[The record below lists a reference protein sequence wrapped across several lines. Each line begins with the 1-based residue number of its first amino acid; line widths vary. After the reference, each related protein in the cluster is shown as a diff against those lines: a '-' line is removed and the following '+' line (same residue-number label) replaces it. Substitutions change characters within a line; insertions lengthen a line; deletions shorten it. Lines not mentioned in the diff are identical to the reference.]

1 MSVRDIVQLTCKEVV
16 ELVTEYQLDGLD
28 TAARVTFE
36 QHLFG
41 CTWCMTYLKQVERA
55 VELTAQLQHPQEP
68 SPVDSR
74 QDAHEVSQKLAAL
87 FRSRRP
93 AK

>member
-1 MSVRDIVQLTCKEVV
+1 MSGRDIVQLTCKEVV
-16 ELVTEYQLDGLD
+16 ELVTDYQLGAMQ
-28 TAARVTFE
+28 TADRVTLE

-55 VELTAQLQHPQEP
+55 VELTAQLRRPPETP
-68 SPVDSR
+68 PDDPKGLSD
-74 QDAHEVSQKLAAL
+74 ELGAL
-87 FRSRRP
+87 FRSRKP